1 METIFADLS
10 PMILGSPEVGNME
23 NLELMLRVSCEMNSF
38 QRALE
43 ICSNS
48 KKIRGHDKLIYPF
61 GAILKLVEQI
71 SILKTSPFETVLN
84 IQLSVNQNVF
94 EKAILQ
100 LKYSKHPVC
109 SFWYDFGVNIY
120 FDVLQKSGQ
129 SFTYDQLWKF
139 ANKIQ
144 HFSMETLV
152 SWQSMNS
159 CSNNSSV
166 ATVTEILE
174 VPITNIMFYFVVFAE
189 ESIHVELSS
198 SIKSLKTTITSCFNI
213 PSERFTYFT
222 NWNLFLRELN
232 AEFSKLIP

>member
-1 METIFADLS
+1 MPVYTL
-10 PMILGSPEVGNME
+10 L
-23 NLELMLRVSCEMNSF
+23 
-38 QRALE
+38 
-43 ICSNS
+43 
-48 KKIRGHDKLIYPF
+48 
-61 GAILKLVEQI
+61 
-71 SILKTSPFETVLN
+71 
-84 IQLSVNQNVF
+84 
-94 EKAILQ
+94 ILQ

-129 SFTYDQLWKF
+129 SITYDQLWKF

-166 ATVTEILE
+166 ATVTEVLE

-189 ESIHVELSS
+189 KSIHVELSS

-213 PSERFTYFT
+213 PSERFRYFT
-222 NWNLFLRELN
+222 NWNFFFARIKWRISLERNRMPASFAFSSFRFLSYLFHVPTPDCELN
-232 AEFSKLIP
+232 NPCKDPGKDLVSEVIPSMIL